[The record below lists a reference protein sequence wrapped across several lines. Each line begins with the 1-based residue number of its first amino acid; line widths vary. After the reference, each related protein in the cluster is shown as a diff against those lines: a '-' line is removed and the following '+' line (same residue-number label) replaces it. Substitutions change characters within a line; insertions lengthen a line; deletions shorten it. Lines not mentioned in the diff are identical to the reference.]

1 MNNIAKFPLKLIK
14 IVIIFGILITSI
26 ATSFALE
33 FKGKMQN
40 KNGLTVDVAL
50 ATNRDEQ
57 TRGLSGIK
65 SKNFKTNQAMLF
77 VNKEMAPR
85 KFWMPDTYFNL
96 DIIFLDSNLKI
107 VGIDRNAESH
117 PGMKE
122 PPEIY
127 RTGTYIA
134 QYVLETKANSTFS
147 KSLILGDELKY
158 MGKPNLSEIVQGIR
172 QEQ

>member
-1 MNNIAKFPLKLIK
+1 MNNITKIPLKLIK
-14 IVIIFGILITSI
+14 IVIIFAIVSQ
-26 ATSFALE
+26 AFALE

-40 KNGLTVDVAL
+40 KKGLTIDVAL
-50 ATNRDEQ
+50 ATTREEQ
-57 TRGLSGIK
+57 TKGLSGIK
-65 SKNFKTNQAMLF
+65 SKQFKMTQGMLF
-77 VNKEMAPR
+77 VNREMAPR

-134 QYVLETKANSTFS
+134 QYVLETKANSAFS

-158 MGKPNLSEIVQGIR
+158 LGKPNLSEIVQGIR